1 MKKELLLRGL
11 LGIPL
16 GIAIGHIITVFSSL
30 SWGNGAFYSC
40 MPTFAAQ
47 VGSEAQAV
55 LIQTALC
62 GLIGAGFAAGSV
74 LWELE
79 RWSLARQTAVYFLL
93 GAVLL
98 IPTAYFCHWMERS
111 VTGVLVYLLIFTVIF
126 FLIWIIQYLL
136 ALRSVKKLNAGLGG
150 GDQNAP

>member
-16 GIAIGHIITVFSSL
+16 GIAIGHLITVFSSL
-30 SWGNGAFYSC
+30 FWGTGAFYPC
-40 MPTFAAQ
+40 MPAFAAQ

-55 LIQTALC
+55 LLQTALC
-62 GLIGAGFAAGSV
+62 GLVGFGFAAGSV

-93 GAVLL
+93 GAALL
-98 IPTAYFCHWMERS
+98 IPTAYVCHWMERS
-111 VTGVLVYLLIFTVIF
+111 AAGILAYLVIFTVIF
-126 FLIWIIQYLL
+126 FLIWIIRYLL
-136 ALRSVKKLNAGLGG
+136 ALRSVKKLNAALGH
-150 GDQNAP
+150 GDQSGS

>member
-1 MKKELLLRGL
+1 MKKNLLLRGL

-30 SWGNGAFYSC
+30 SWGNGAFYPC

-93 GAVLL
+93 GAALL

-111 VTGVLVYLLIFTVIF
+111 LTGVLGYLAIFTLLF
-126 FLIWIIQYLL
+126 FLIWGIQYML
-136 ALRSVKKLNAGLGG
+136 ALRSVKKLNSSLGDR
-150 GDQNAP
+150 DQSTP